1 MFTWKRLVLA
11 MSVLILTALP
21 FISLLLPGILIRQA
35 QGWAQV
41 P

>member
-1 MFTWKRLVLA
+1 MFTWKRLVLTV
-11 MSVLILTALP
+11 SGLILTALL
-21 FISLLLPGILIRQA
+21 FLSLLLPGILIRQA